1 MISPNKPAPTCLRT
15 HLYTHTV
22 KVYARACDHIFF
34 IFTFKEQKR
43 VSLSPARVASSV
55 TETYPFLPCVRLVL
69 APVSSLGL
77 ATNKCSKN
85 CERDSTGDHGQHSSR
100 RSVSLVAPR
109 TSAAPD
115 CGAVH
120 GPHGL
125 CSPIASEG
133 GESEQNGT
141 SELMAPDLVRLHI
154 CCFAVWMLFFH

>member
-22 KVYARACDHIFF
+22 KVYARACDPIFF
-34 IFTFKEQKR
+34 LFTFKEQKR

-85 CERDSTGDHGQHSSR
+85 GERDSTGDHGQHSSR

-109 TSAAPD
+109 TSALQTAERFTVRT
-115 CGAVH
+115 GAARPLQVKV
-120 GPHGL
+120 
-125 CSPIASEG
+125 
-133 GESEQNGT
+133 ESRSKT
-141 SELMAPDLVRLHI
+141 ARRS
-154 CCFAVWMLFFH
+154 